1 MFYICHNDLN
11 LYSLQA
17 KICDSVGGGEGVME
31 GVYTFLSELH
41 TKKDS
46 YSNFWLQTQTGNIEI
61 RTTFNSPSNEH

>member
-1 MFYICHNDLN
+1 MFNICHNDLN

-17 KICDSVGGGEGVME
+17 KICDSVGGGE